1 MIRMDAL
8 TMNIVAPVLS
18 GVIVYFITK
27 GLDALL
33 SISPNSDK
41 DFISRIEI
49 VYPQQ
54 SKTLGE
60 QLNERAYTSPITYSI
75 VTITM
80 LYLALYAPNL
90 FWFYKQY
97 GFTYSPPIFSFQLAY
112 TAFGAYIVLNF
123 ITQYTARFLIRLLVI
138 KQYTLTASDR
148 QKLRYAIF
156 LILLY
161 FSMVLYLNF
170 WFYFPIKQAFQYVSI
185 GTLLIVIVGIAQA
198 SNSK

>member
-8 TMNIVAPVLS
+8 TINIVATVFS
-18 GVIVYFITK
+18 GVMVYFITK
-27 GLDALL
+27 GLNALL

-41 DFISRIEI
+41 NFIPQIEGAI
-49 VYPQQ
+49 PQQ

-80 LYLALYAPNL
+80 LYLALYIPNL

-97 GFTYSPPIFSFQLAY
+97 GFTYSPSIFSLQLAY
-112 TAFGAYIVLNF
+112 TAFGAYIILNF

-138 KQYTLTASDR
+138 KQYALNASDM
-148 QKLRYAIF
+148 QKMRYAIY

-161 FSMVLYLNF
+161 FLMVLYLSF
-170 WFYFPIKQAFQYVSI
+170 WFHFPMKEAFQYVSI
-185 GTLLIVIVGIAQA
+185 GGLFIVIVGIAQM
-198 SNSK
+198 SKSK